1 MWVLPTKASPAR
13 MTMIDLRPTFV
24 QLVVVLSHQ
33 NDLYLITMSKLYS
46 KNNQQQDYLDQLHL
60 LQGNPWG

>member
-1 MWVLPTKASPAR
+1 
-13 MTMIDLRPTFV
+13 MIDLRPTFV

-46 KNNQQQDYLDQLHL
+46 KNNQHQDYLDQLRLH
-60 LQGNPWG
+60 QDNPQEGEKAESIAGC